1 MGFGRFG
8 AFSAGSST
16 VSWYSDME
24 PFETGYL
31 DAGIQATQ
39 VNARRLNS
47 NAVYFITPVFNGF
60 KLSAQYSFTG
70 EAAATQEAAD
80 FYDNNR
86 FANLALRWD
95 GANGRALL
103 GLEWERFGQDAV
115 DDAGAPVAKR
125 DDA

>member
-1 MGFGRFG
+1 
-8 AFSAGSST
+8 
-16 VSWYSDME
+16 ME

-70 EAAATQEAAD
+70 EA
-80 FYDNNR
+80 
-86 FANLALRWD
+86 
-95 GANGRALL
+95 GAS
-103 GLEWERFGQDAV
+103 
-115 DDAGAPVAKR
+115 
-125 DDA
+125 